1 MADPKITFGEFV
13 ALARSKGIKDDTE
26 LDWVDFHGMDEL
38 HFKIYDGVRAIIAG
52 KINWD
57 KPADWD
63 EPADRPVETEKRKI
77 KRKLI

>member
-13 ALARSKGIKDDTE
+13 ALARSKGIKDGTE
-26 LDWVDFHGMDEL
+26 LEWVDFSGQDEL
-38 HFKIYDGVRAIIAG
+38 RFNVYDSGLRATIVG

-57 KPADWD
+57 
-63 EPADRPVETEKRKI
+63 ELADRPVETKKL

>member
-1 MADPKITFGEFV
+1 MVDSKITFGEFV

-26 LDWVDFHGMDEL
+26 IDWIDFAGADEL

-57 KPADWD
+57 
-63 EPADRPVETEKRKI
+63 EPADRPVETEKQKI